1 MTRTGATPDPD
12 ATPRRP
18 DPGPDSTVPP
28 DATPVTDA
36 AREPD
41 ATRAADPTR
50 QADPARAADAA
61 GPPAGLD
68 THLAPA
74 TPRVGRTVLLAAVL
88 LLGAGAA
95 MWAALDTVG
104 PGRLDARFL
113 GEAVEARSG
122 GRDAVAVTIT
132 EVGNTFAMALLATLA
147 GLWCWARGRRADA
160 VFVVATMAGAAL
172 LFRGIKILVD
182 RPRPPALT
190 QVVRETNESLPSGHA
205 TMSMV
210 VIGSLVVLA
219 WAGRSAAARAAMVL
233 AGALWVGA
241 VGSTRVYLG
250 VHWFSD
256 VLIGWLL
263 GAAWLAACAAV
274 WSWWRRRAQQ
284 AVPAG

>member
-1 MTRTGATPDPD
+1 MTHTPGAPEPAPTG
-12 ATPRRP
+12 
-18 DPGPDSTVPP
+18 
-28 DATPVTDA
+28 
-36 AREPD
+36 
-41 ATRAADPTR
+41 
-50 QADPARAADAA
+50 DPA
-61 GPPAGLD
+61 PPAGLD
-68 THLAPA
+68 GPLAPTA
-74 TPRVGRTVLLAAVL
+74 PRPGRTVLLAVLL

-113 GEAVEARSG
+113 GEAVESRSAG
-122 GRDAVAVTIT
+122 LSTIAVTIT
-132 EVGNTFAMALLATLA
+132 EVGNTFAMALLATLT

-160 VFVVATMAGAAL
+160 VFVVGTMAGAVL

-219 WAGRSAAARAAMVL
+219 WAGRGTAGRVAMVL

-263 GAAWLAACAAV
+263 GAAWLAACAAT
-274 WSWWRRRAQQ
+274 WTWWRRRALR
-284 AVPAG
+284 PAAAT

>member
-1 MTRTGATPDPD
+1 MTHPAAPDEGA
-12 ATPRRP
+12 A
-18 DPGPDSTVPP
+18 
-28 DATPVTDA
+28 
-36 AREPD
+36 
-41 ATRAADPTR
+41 
-50 QADPARAADAA
+50 
-61 GPPAGLD
+61 PPAGLD
-68 THLAPA
+68 THLPVPA
-74 TPRVGRTVLLAAVL
+74 ARPGRTVLMAVVL
-88 LLGAGAA
+88 LLAAGAA

-113 GEAVEARSG
+113 GEAVESRSG
-122 GRDAVAVTIT
+122 GMDTVAVTIT
-132 EVGNTFAMALLATLA
+132 EIGNTFAMALLATLV
-147 GLWCWARGRRADA
+147 GIWSWARGRRADA

-219 WAGRSAAARAAMVL
+219 WAGRARMTRVAMVV
-233 AGALWVGA
+233 AAALWVGA
-241 VGSTRVYLG
+241 VGSTRIYLG

-263 GAAWLAACAAV
+263 GAAWLAACAAT
-274 WSWWRRRAQQ
+274 WSWWRRRAVQPSSL
-284 AVPAG
+284 A